1 MCRKFVYG
9 LGLKRIVILLSGY
22 PDSKLH
28 GYPTDSD
35 IIKLYFNIIYNH
47 KLSYLS
53 MCLVFTVLML
63 TSNTVSSHKHFFD
76 MKIYFRVA

>member
-1 MCRKFVYG
+1 M
-9 LGLKRIVILLSGY
+9 VILLSGY

-35 IIKLYFNIIYNH
+35 IIKLYFNVIY
-47 KLSYLS
+47 KLLKH
-53 MCLVFTVLML
+53 VFTVLML
-63 TSNTVSSHKHFFD
+63 TSNTVSSHKRFFD